1 MIVKTELKKLKRSG
15 YFLTFLS
22 GALLAAA
29 FPVINMAARS
39 ESYTALPGDPFH
51 ILLDACWQ
59 IMAMLNILLI
69 VCGACMMYHTEYA
82 ENGIRKMES
91 LPVYQGSL
99 FFGKFVIAAAASALA
114 LLPEFLSAALCALHW
129 FPGYRIDFKELTG
142 YYGFGVLTLL
152 PTIMLMLAIASFCR
166 NMWISL
172 GIGVILVFSLSIFP
186 QNHPFFVLCPFCT
199 PYRLLEPV
207 LEEGSLALFIGV
219 CAAEAVA
226 FGIIECILIKIRRYF
241 S

>member
-1 MIVKTELKKLKRSG
+1 MTVNTELKKLKRTG

-22 GALLAAA
+22 GAILAGS

-39 ESYTALPGDPFH
+39 ESYTAINGDPFY

-59 IMAMLNILLI
+59 TMAMLNILLT

-82 ENGIRKMES
+82 QKGAQKMET
-91 LPVYQGSL
+91 LPLSPFRL
-99 FFGKFVIAAAASALA
+99 FLGKFVIAAAACALA
-114 LLPEFLSAALCALHW
+114 LLPEFLSIALCTRHW
-129 FPGYRIDFKELTG
+129 FSAYKLDFLRLAKN
-142 YYGFGVLTLL
+142 YGFGVLTFL
-152 PTIMLMLAIASFCR
+152 PTVMLMLVIASFCR

-172 GIGVILVFSLSIFP
+172 GIGVILVFAFSIFP
-186 QNHPFFVLCPFCT
+186 QNQLFFALCPFGT

-207 LEEGSLALFIGV
+207 LKDGRLNLFIGV
-219 CAAEAVA
+219 CTAETAA
-226 FGIIECILIKIRRYF
+226 FGIIECMMIKIRRYF